1 MKKTF
6 KFTSEFQN
14 LSKAEE
20 IVADITRR
28 INLSEEV
35 YGNILLSLSE
45 AINNAIIHGNKL
57 AKNKKVT
64 VSYKITDESIEVRV
78 CDEGSGFDPDSIPD
92 PTLPENLEKETGR
105 GIFIIRSLSDKVEFE
120 NNGSTIVM
128 KFNIAKK

>member
-14 LSKAEE
+14 LTKAEE
-20 IVADITRR
+20 ILEEITKRV
-28 INLSEEV
+28 NLNEEI

-57 AKNKKVT
+57 DRDKKVT
-64 VSYKITDESIEVRV
+64 VSYRISDDTIELKV
-78 CDEGSGFDPDSIPD
+78 CDEGKGFDPEKIPD

-105 GIFIIRSLSDKVEFE
+105 GIFIIKSLSDKVEFE